1 MPEARCDHRRND
13 RSLDGSPPAGPRPLV
28 VAFDDQHVRHVLH
41 ATPRDRSLG
50 GEGAPARDHDHR
62 GPDLGER
69 PHDTRGDGVVVMKN
83 PLRAGDPKAAEED
96 GVMVWLDTPRPA
108 RDRSCRVHD
117 REVDLP
123 VRGDAVE
130 ERRTVG
136 RRLGEDR
143 RDANE
148 RPRVIRGRQPTQPA
162 LGLASYRAGVAACA
176 PSADDVRRKPRV
188 EPECVSGDQCAC
200 RAGGGLCD
208 PHEVAGG
215 AGPEVGSRPLLECI
229 DEPEVGV
236 HRGVDIVRRNP
247 LADTDPPCELHLRG
261 GQPRCDS
268 ADHPSRD
275 PELTFA
281 LELST
286 PLRRLLWMNAVQDE
300 RIRQVV
306 ALGHVEQAGPQLVIL
321 ALLEARVVPERM
333 AFEDLALDENGRVEK
348 R

>member
-1 MPEARCDHRRND
+1 M
-13 RSLDGSPPAGPRPLV
+13 
-28 VAFDDQHVRHVLH
+28 
-41 ATPRDRSLG
+41 
-50 GEGAPARDHDHR
+50 
-62 GPDLGER
+62 
-69 PHDTRGDGVVVMKN
+69 
-83 PLRAGDPKAAEED
+83 
-96 GVMVWLDTPRPA
+96 
-108 RDRSCRVHD
+108 
-117 REVDLP
+117 
-123 VRGDAVE
+123 
-130 ERRTVG
+130 
-136 RRLGEDR
+136 
-143 RDANE
+143 
-148 RPRVIRGRQPTQPA
+148 
-162 LGLASYRAGVAACA
+162 
-176 PSADDVRRKPRV
+176 
-188 EPECVSGDQCAC
+188 SGDQCAC